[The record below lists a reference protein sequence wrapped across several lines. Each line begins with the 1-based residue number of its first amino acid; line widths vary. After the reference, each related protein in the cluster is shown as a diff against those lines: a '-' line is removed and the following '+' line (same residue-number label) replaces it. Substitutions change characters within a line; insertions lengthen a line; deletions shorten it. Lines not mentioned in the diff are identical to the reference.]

1 MIPFEIFILPFLLC
15 LSFLFSGFETAFIS
29 LNPWDIEKLSED
41 RFQKLFIYEPS
52 KVLSTILFANNFVNV
67 GIAVILTSFL
77 YRGVLKGYAVEIGGL
92 LSFILIL
99 LFGEI
104 FPKVTS
110 KTHPELFFS
119 KTYKVVS
126 LLSRLFFPVTRLFEK
141 ISSLFIPGPFKAER
155 KVHKELKD
163 EVFLLSMIKE
173 REGEI
178 PVELG
183 RALRSLLKISDKN
196 VKEVMKSRTELFA
209 LSMDMEFKKFIKK
222 FLDSSLTRV
231 PVYRESL
238 DRILG
243 ILHVK
248 DLQRIRKKEDI
259 SKYMRKPIII
269 PENTNIIDLVNK
281 IKEENMPFV
290 IVVGEFG
297 GTSGFLTLYDIMLEF
312 LGEIEMEETRA
323 ENYIIVDARIRIDD
337 LIERYFMEF
346 PQGDFETLNGF
357 ILNLSGKIPEKGEII
372 EYGNYRFEILER
384 SPKMIRK
391 VKIHLPSHTD

>member
-1 MIPFEIFILPFLLC
+1 MIPFEIFILPFLLF

-29 LNPWDIEKLSED
+29 LNPWDIEKLSEK
-41 RFQKLFIYEPS
+41 RLQKLFIYEPS

-67 GIAVILTSFL
+67 GIAVILTSFF
-77 YRGVLKGYAVEIGGL
+77 YRGMLKGYAVEIGGL

-110 KTHPELFFS
+110 KIHPEFFFVR
-119 KTYKVVS
+119 TYKMVS
-126 LLSRLFFPVTRLFEK
+126 VLSRFLSPVTRLFEK
-141 ISSLFIPGPFKAER
+141 ISSFFIFGPFKTER

-163 EVFLLSMIKE
+163 EVFLLSIIKE
-173 REGEI
+173 RDGEI
-178 PVELG
+178 PVGLG
-183 RALRSLLKISDKN
+183 RALRSLLKISNKN

-209 LSMDMEFKKFIKK
+209 LSMDLEFKEFIRK
-222 FLDSSLTRV
+222 FLDSSLTRI
-231 PVYRESL
+231 PVYKESM

-248 DLQRIRKKEDI
+248 DLQRIKKKGDI
-259 SKYMRKPIII
+259 PKYLRKPIII
-269 PENTNIIDLVNK
+269 PENANIIDIVKK

-290 IVVGEFG
+290 IVLDEFG

-337 LIERYFMEF
+337 LIERYFIGF
-346 PQGDFETLNGF
+346 PQRDFETLNGF
-357 ILNLSGKIPEKGEII
+357 ILHLTGKIPERGEII

-391 VKIHLPSHTD
+391 VKIHFPPYMD